1 MNMTNHK
8 IEIVC
13 VLIILGLVMFFAPI
27 SGVEK
32 TALAKKKSSSG
43 DAITPK
49 TPIETPSTTPS
60 SPNEQTGIPSSGDG
74 SGSGDS
80 IPNQIA
86 PPTQPEPTIPQPQP
100 QPQPQPPSSSTTNPN
115 PNAESQPQTIV
126 PESTQIDKGVNDT
139 TTTPKNIETAN
150 VTNPLANQITTEPI
164 TNSTTPFTNNTS
176 PISNGTLPVQGVN
189 NQTGGGGN
197 VTNNINIA
205 IAVAVQNIVNKI
217 ISPGGGVGGGSNAQ
231 VQVLIQQL
239 ISLLVKQEQ
248 ANNPNTK
255 FVELQSIPI
264 NELFTNSTRLGSAVR
279 IISHAVFVDQSTG
292 ELFAKGVV
300 KNVGRSTIASVVIFA
315 DEFNIANHFIQRTQS
330 APNTKPLKPGDSF
343 SYNIDLKGHYTDKFD
358 SRAIAGLTYQLTAK
372 NAVVASA
379 AATR

>member
-8 IEIVC
+8 IEILC
-13 VLIILGLVMFFAPI
+13 VLIILGLVIFSAPI

-49 TPIETPSTTPS
+49 TPIETPSTTPN
-60 SPNEQTGIPSSGDG
+60 PNEQTGIPSSGDD
-74 SGSGDS
+74 SGSGS

-86 PPTQPEPTIPQPQP
+86 PPTQPEPTI
-100 QPQPQPPSSSTTNPN
+100 QPPSTTTNPN

-126 PESTQIDKGVNDT
+126 PESTPIDKGVNDT
-139 TTTPKNIETAN
+139 TTTPKTVETAN
-150 VTNPLANQITTEPI
+150 VTNPLDNQITTEPI
-164 TNSTTPFTNNTS
+164 TNSTTAFTNNTS
-176 PISNGTLPVQGVN
+176 PIANNGTLPVQGVN
-189 NQTGGGGN
+189 NQTGGSGGGN

-217 ISPGGGVGGGSNAQ
+217 ISPGGGGGGSNAQ

-255 FVELQSIPI
+255 LVELQSAPI
-264 NELFTNSTRLGSAVR
+264 NELFANSTRLGSAVR

-300 KNVGRSTIASVVIFA
+300 KNVGRSTIASVVLFA

-330 APNTKPLKPGDSF
+330 APNTIPLKPGDLF
-343 SYNIDLKGHYTDKFD
+343 SYNIDLKGHYTGKFD

-379 AATR
+379 VATR

>member
-1 MNMTNHK
+1 MTNHK

-49 TPIETPSTTPS
+49 TPIETPSTTPNPS

-74 SGSGDS
+74 SGSSGS

-100 QPQPQPPSSSTTNPN
+100 PSLSSTTNPNPN

-126 PESTQIDKGVNDT
+126 PESTPIDKGVNDT

-189 NQTGGGGN
+189 NQTGGGGGN

-279 IISHAVFVDQSTG
+279 IISHAIFVDQSTG

-330 APNTKPLKPGDSF
+330 APNTIPLKPGDSF
-343 SYNIDLKGHYTDKFD
+343 SYNIDLKGHYTAKFD

>member
-1 MNMTNHK
+1 MSMTNHK
-8 IEIVC
+8 IEILC
-13 VLIILGLVMFFAPI
+13 VLIILGLVIFFAPI

-32 TALAKKKSSSG
+32 TALAKKKSSSR

-49 TPIETPSTTPS
+49 TPIETPSTTPN
-60 SPNEQTGIPSSGDG
+60 PNEQTGIPSSGDG
-74 SGSGDS
+74 SGSSS
-80 IPNQIA
+80 IPNQIP
-86 PPTQPEPTIPQPQP
+86 PPTQPEPTIPQPP
-100 QPQPQPPSSSTTNPN
+100 STTNPN

-126 PESTQIDKGVNDT
+126 PESTPIDKGVNDT

-176 PISNGTLPVQGVN
+176 PIANGTLPVQGVN
-189 NQTGGGGN
+189 NQTGGSSGN

-217 ISPGGGVGGGSNAQ
+217 ISPGGGGGGSNAQ

-255 FVELQSIPI
+255 LVELQSIPI

-279 IISHAVFVDQSTG
+279 IVSHAVFVDPSTG

-300 KNVGRSTIASVVIFA
+300 KNVGRSTIASVVLFA

-330 APNTKPLKPGDSF
+330 APNTIPLKPGDSF
-343 SYNIDLKGHYTDKFD
+343 SYNIDLKGHYTAKFD

-372 NAVVASA
+372 NAVVA
-379 AATR
+379 TR

>member
-8 IEIVC
+8 IEILC
-13 VLIILGLVMFFAPI
+13 VLIILGLVIFSAPI

-32 TALAKKKSSSG
+32 TALAKKKSSSR

-49 TPIETPSTTPS
+49 TSIETPSTTPN
-60 SPNEQTGIPSSGDG
+60 PNEQTGIPSSGDDSS
-74 SGSGDS
+74 SGS
-80 IPNQIA
+80 IPNQIP
-86 PPTQPEPTIPQPQP
+86 PPTQPEPTIPQP
-100 QPQPQPPSSSTTNPN
+100 PPSTTNPN

-126 PESTQIDKGVNDT
+126 PESTPIDKGVNDT
-139 TTTPKNIETAN
+139 TATPKNIETAN
-150 VTNPLANQITTEPI
+150 VTNPLANQVTTEPI
-164 TNSTTPFTNNTS
+164 TNSTTPFMNNTS
-176 PISNGTLPVQGVN
+176 PIANGTLPVQGVN
-189 NQTGGGGN
+189 NQTGGSSGN

-217 ISPGGGVGGGSNAQ
+217 ISPGAGGGGGGSNAQ
-231 VQVLIQQL
+231 VQALIQQL

-292 ELFAKGVV
+292 ELFAKGVI

-330 APNTKPLKPGDSF
+330 APNTIPLKPGDSF
-343 SYNIDLKGHYTDKFD
+343 SYNIDLKGHYTAKFD

-379 AATR
+379 VATR

>member
-13 VLIILGLVMFFAPI
+13 VLIIILGLVIFSAPI

-49 TPIETPSTTPS
+49 TPTETPSTTPNPS

-74 SGSGDS
+74 SGSGS
-80 IPNQIA
+80 IPNQIS
-86 PPTQPEPTIPQPQP
+86 PPTQPEPTIPQPP
-100 QPQPQPPSSSTTNPN
+100 STTNPN
-115 PNAESQPQTIV
+115 LNAESQPQTIV
-126 PESTQIDKGVNDT
+126 PESTPIDKGVNDT
-139 TTTPKNIETAN
+139 TTTPKTVETAN

-164 TNSTTPFTNNTS
+164 TNSTTPFTNNTN
-176 PISNGTLPVQGVN
+176 PIDNGTLPVQGVN
-189 NQTGGGGN
+189 NQTGSGSGN

-217 ISPGGGVGGGSNAQ
+217 ISPGAGGGGGGSNAQ

-300 KNVGRSTIASVVIFA
+300 KNVGRSTIASVVLFA

-330 APNTKPLKPGDSF
+330 APNTIPLKPGDSF
-343 SYNIDLKGHYTDKFD
+343 SYNIDLKGHYTAKFD

-372 NAVVASA
+372 NAVVA
-379 AATR
+379 TR

>member
-8 IEIVC
+8 IEILC
-13 VLIILGLVMFFAPI
+13 VLIILGLVIFSAPI
-27 SGVEK
+27 SGVER

-49 TPIETPSTTPS
+49 TPIETPSTTPNPS

-74 SGSGDS
+74 SGS
-80 IPNQIA
+80 IPNQIS
-86 PPTQPEPTIPQPQP
+86 PPTQPEPTIPQPEP
-100 QPQPQPPSSSTTNPN
+100 TIPQPPSTTNPN

-126 PESTQIDKGVNDT
+126 PESTPIDKGVNDT
-139 TTTPKNIETAN
+139 TTTPKDIETAN

-176 PISNGTLPVQGVN
+176 PIDNGTLPVQGVN
-189 NQTGGGGN
+189 NQTGGGSGN

-217 ISPGGGVGGGSNAQ
+217 ISPGGGGSGGSNAQ

-255 FVELQSIPI
+255 FVELQSTPI

-279 IISHAVFVDQSTG
+279 IVSHAVFVDQSTG

-300 KNVGRSTIASVVIFA
+300 KNVGRSTIASVVLFA

-330 APNTKPLKPGDSF
+330 APNTIPLKPGDSF
-343 SYNIDLKGHYTDKFD
+343 SYNIDLKGHYTGKFD

-379 AATR
+379 VATR